1 MVLYCERCVTL
12 KQGYIYSIFS
22 AILFGSAG
30 LLVKLAYVGGIDSIS
45 LLTLQYIIAVPLMFT
60 LMYVFNKKSLKVTKQ
75 QLLRLAVLGI
85 IGNTFMTVFYY
96 TSFNY
101 LPIQMV
107 AILLYTYPIMVF
119 IYSIVFK
126 KGRLGYKKT
135 FAVFIAFGGCV
146 LTLDILS
153 GQIKYSL
160 KGVIFALIC
169 AMFYA
174 FMNIYSE
181 ERLQGLE
188 SLTINAYSTFFSLTS
203 LIIYKFPTFVF
214 SGYITK
220 KLFIYTTILAIFCE
234 VIPLTL
240 LYAAIKRIGSLKV
253 SIIGNLEIPT
263 AMIVSFFVL
272 HEQVTSMQIIGTILV
287 ISAIYM
293 IKTEPIIK

>member
-1 MVLYCERCVTL
+1 M
-12 KQGYIYSIFS
+12 KQGYFYSILS

-30 LLVKLAYVGGIDSIS
+30 LFVKLAYIGGIDSIS

-60 LMYVFNKKSLKVTKQ
+60 LMYVFNKKSLKITKEQ
-75 QLLRLAVLGI
+75 ILRLAVLGI
-85 IGNTFMTVFYY
+85 VGNTFMTVFYY
-96 TSFNY
+96 ISFNY

-119 IYSIVFK
+119 IYSFFLK
-126 KGRLGYKKT
+126 KETLGYKKI
-135 FAVFIAFGGCV
+135 FAVFLAFFGCV

-153 GQIKYSL
+153 VQTKYSL
-160 KGVIFALIC
+160 IGVTFALIC

-188 SLTINAYSTFFSLTS
+188 PLAINAYSTLFSLIS
-203 LIIYKFPTFVF
+203 LIIYKFPIFIF
-214 SGYITK
+214 RGYITK
-220 KLFIYTTILAIFCE
+220 RLLLYTTILAIFCE

-240 LYAAIKRIGSLKV
+240 LYAAIKHIGSLKV

-263 AMIVSFFVL
+263 AMIVSFFIL
-272 HEQVTSMQIIGTILV
+272 HEQIASMQIIGTILV
-287 ISAIYM
+287 VCAIYM
-293 IKTEPIIK
+293 IKTEPKIK